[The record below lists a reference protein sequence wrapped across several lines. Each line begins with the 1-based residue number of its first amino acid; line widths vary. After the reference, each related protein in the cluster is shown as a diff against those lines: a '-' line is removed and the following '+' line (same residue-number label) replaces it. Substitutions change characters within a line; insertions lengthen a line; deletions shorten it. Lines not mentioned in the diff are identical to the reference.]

1 MGTARLSLAGTLAG
15 AVTLGVLVSTA
26 FAEDNVSGTITKI
39 DRLNATIAIQQTQ
52 SGTVGG
58 SGGGVV
64 REFKVKDANLLDSV
78 HAGDRVNFS
87 TADSNGSQAITN
99 LKKQ

>member
-1 MGTARLSLAGTLAG
+1 MGTARLSLAGA
-15 AVTLGVLVSTA
+15 AALGMLVSTA
-26 FAEDNVSGTITKI
+26 FAEDNITGTITKI

-52 SGTVGG
+52 GGTVGG
-58 SGGGVV
+58 SSGGMV
-64 REFKVKDANLLDSV
+64 REFKVKDAGLLESV

-87 TADSNGSQAITN
+87 TAEGHDSQTITK